1 MGDALS
7 IQDRAIIAKIKQTL
21 RDSNLPFRR
30 PSNEQPTFWSYPVCE
45 TDIVPLAAGGWTQI
59 LRLHGLPQFTQ
70 RVDKY
75 VATTFGDQ
83 TLSGVEFR
91 FLFNGTLAP
100 NMTLANGVDHN
111 KITASTF
118 PVVFQSTSFLVEES
132 DVLVLQARNTGVF
145 QQLVCAA
152 LTGWR
157 YDNRNSVD
165 KTQRSVITDE
175 A

>member
-1 MGDALS
+1 VGELS
-7 IQDRAIIAKIKQTL
+7 IQDQVLVAELQRVL
-21 RDSNLPFRR
+21 RDSNVPFRR

-45 TDIVPLAAGGWTQI
+45 TNIIPLANGGWTDI
-59 LRLHGLPQFTQ
+59 LTLRGLPQFTQ

-91 FLFNGTLAP
+91 FVFNGTLAP
-100 NMTLANGVDHN
+100 NMALASGVDHN
-111 KITASTF
+111 KVTPATF
-118 PVVFQSTSFLVEES
+118 PVVFQTTSFLVEEK
-132 DVLVLQARNTGVF
+132 DYLILQARNTNVF

-157 YDNRNSVD
+157 YNNPNSVD
-165 KTQRSVITDE
+165 KTQRSVITDDT
-175 A
+175 